1 MKLER
6 NTFFR
11 YIANVCTKG
20 RHKRGQSEAVALR
33 VLGTEQLR
41 HVGGGIGSSQSP
53 VGKW

>member
-1 MKLER
+1 MKVER

-11 YIANVCTKG
+11 YIANVCTKD
-20 RHKRGQSEAVALR
+20 RNKRDQSEAVAVR

-41 HVGGGIGSSQSP
+41 HVSGGTAASQSP